1 MEMYRQARLSTPDT
15 HTSCCAAVQ
24 ASILKADFVMEEVAR
39 LRGLLD
45 NQSAGAAQGSAVAM
59 ATARAQN
66 ALAVLEAGAQDTR
79 AELRSY
85 AGYVALRSRALNKDA
100 AAAAA
105 DAADPDVLGLPA
117 LEEEGQECEWL
128 AGACPRG
135 QHACYDPSLAGCM
148 RAGSAGA
155 MAQ

>member
-1 MEMYRQARLSTPDT
+1 VENSLHLLTPCP
-15 HTSCCAAVQ
+15 CCAVGQ

-45 NQSAGAAQGSAVAM
+45 NQAGAAGEGSAVAT
-59 ATARAQN
+59 ATARAQE
-66 ALAVLEAGAQDTR
+66 ALGEIEAAAQDAR

-105 DAADPDVLGLPA
+105 DAADPDALGLPT
-117 LEEEGQECEWL
+117 LEEEGADCEWQPPMSGQCV
-128 AGACPRG
+128 AGTS
-135 QHACYDPSLAGCM
+135 SLT
-148 RAGSAGA
+148 RLLD
-155 MAQ
+155 